1 LATRDYYNI
10 LGVERSGSND
20 DIKKAY
26 RVLARRWH
34 PDRNPD
40 DADAE
45 TRFKDITEAYRTLS
59 DPDKRIRYDRLGP
72 LYTEDGRPPRPEDLN
87 AVVGTMW
94 NNLFRRRTKDRGE
107 DLRYTV
113 SVSLEEVAS
122 GAEKE
127 IVVPRLVRCRTC
139 GGEGADPD
147 GGRKP
152 CEACK
157 GSGRASGPRLLRS
170 DCYHC
175 SGRGFTVERACPD
188 CAGDGRKA
196 IEDVLRVK
204 VPSGVATGQKLK
216 VVSKGNAPR
225 GSGEPGDLFVIVS
238 VADHPLFRRRGDDV
252 MLELPLTFAELALG
266 ADVTVPTLEGITTIR
281 IPPGSPPGKVLRLAG
296 RGLPPLGKA
305 DGGPSSN
312 QRGDLHLQLVL
323 EVPAGLEDTQRQQ
336 LEAWAAALPRGS
348 HPRRAQFDQL
358 VQERR

>member
-1 LATRDYYNI
+1 VATRDYYNI
-10 LGVERSGSND
+10 LGVERTGSSD

-34 PDRNPD
+34 PDRNPG

-45 TRFKDITEAYRTLS
+45 TRFKDITEAYRTLA
-59 DPDKRIRYDRLGP
+59 DPDKRVRYDRLGP

-87 AVVGTMW
+87 EVVGTMW
-94 NNLFRRRTKDRGE
+94 NNLFRRRISKDRGE

-147 GGRKP
+147 GGRKT
-152 CEACK
+152 CEVCK
-157 GSGRASGPRLLRS
+157 GSGRASGPRLLRG

-175 SGRGFTVERACPD
+175 SGRGFTIERACRD
-188 CAGDGRKA
+188 CGGEGRKA
-196 IEDVLRVK
+196 VEDVLRVK

-216 VVSKGNAPR
+216 VVGKGNAPR
-225 GSGEPGDLFVIVS
+225 GGGEAGDLFVIVS

-252 MLELPLTFAELALG
+252 MLELPLTFSELALG
-266 ADVTVPTLEGITTIR
+266 ADVTVPTLEGTTTIR
-281 IPPGSPPGKVLRLAG
+281 IAAGSPPGKVLRLAG
-296 RGLPPLGKA
+296 RGLPHVNRPTLAGQPA
-305 DGGPSSN
+305 
-312 QRGDLHLQLVL
+312 RGDLHLQLLL
-323 EVPAGLEDTQRQQ
+323 EVPASLEESQRQQ
-336 LEAWAAALPRGS
+336 LDAWARTLPQGS

-358 VQERR
+358 VEERR

>member
-10 LGVERSGSND
+10 LGVERGVSAEE
-20 DIKKAY
+20 IKRAY

-34 PDRNPD
+34 PDRNQHDPE
-40 DADAE
+40 AE

-59 DPDKRIRYDRLGP
+59 DPDKRARYDRMGP

-87 AVVGTMW
+87 EVVGTMW
-94 NNLFRRRTKDRGE
+94 NNLFRRRPQERGE

-113 SVSLEEVAS
+113 SVTLEEVAS
-122 GAEKE
+122 GTEKE
-127 IVVPRLVRCRTC
+127 IVVPRYVRCRTC
-139 GGEGADPD
+139 QGEGADPD
-147 GGRKP
+147 GGRKV
-152 CEACK
+152 CEVCK

-175 SGRGFTVERACPD
+175 SGRGFTVEKPCPD
-188 CAGDGRKA
+188 CKGDGRQGV
-196 IEDVLRVK
+196 EDVLPVRV
-204 VPSGVATGQKLK
+204 PPGVATGQKLK
-216 VVSKGNAPR
+216 YAGKGNAPR

-252 MLELPLTFAELALG
+252 MLELPLTFAELTLG
-266 ADVTVPTLEGITTIR
+266 ADVTVPTLEGVTTIR
-281 IPPGSPPGKVLRLAG
+281 IPSGSPPGKVLRLAG

-305 DGGPSSN
+305 DSG

-323 EVPAGLEDTQRQQ
+323 EVPAGLEEAQRQQ